1 MEMITHLNLGKI
13 TLEVEYDYEQPTYA
27 YFGDLEA
34 LTEPKAESKSVLF
47 YGVDENNKPVKVNVL
62 DLIHEL
68 GLYNELNLI
77 LVANME
83 AIDE

>member
-1 MEMITHLNLGKI
+1 MITHLNLEDGV

-34 LTEPKAESKSVLF
+34 VVEPKATAKTAYLL
-47 YGVDENNKPVKVNVL
+47 GVDGNGNPIKTDVL
-62 DLIHEL
+62 PLIKAL
-68 GLYNELNLI
+68 GLFNELNVI
-77 LVANME
+77 IVANME

>member
-1 MEMITHLNLGKI
+1 
-13 TLEVEYDYEQPTYA
+13 
-27 YFGDLEA
+27 LEA
-34 LTEPKAESKSVLF
+34 LTEPRAESKSAL
-47 YGVDENNKPVKVNVL
+47 YLGVDVL
-62 DLIHEL
+62 PLIRAL

>member
-1 MEMITHLNLGKI
+1 MITHLNLEDGV

-34 LTEPKAESKSVLF
+34 LTEPRAESKSAFFL
-47 YGVDENNKPVKVNVL
+47 GVDVL
-62 DLIHEL
+62 PLIRAL

>member
-1 MEMITHLNLGKI
+1 MGNIRKVGQMIVHLNLEDGV

-34 LTEPKAESKSVLF
+34 LTEPVARAKSALFLGIDVLPLIKA
-47 YGVDENNKPVKVNVL
+47 
-62 DLIHEL
+62 L

-77 LVANME
+77 IVANME
-83 AIDE
+83 ALDE

>member
-1 MEMITHLNLGKI
+1 MGYFGGMEMITHLNLEAGV
-13 TLEVEYDYEQPTYA
+13 TLEVEYDFEQPTYA

-34 LTEPKAESKSVLF
+34 LTEPRAESKSAL
-47 YGVDENNKPVKVNVL
+47 YLGVDVL
-62 DLIHEL
+62 PLIRAL

-83 AIDE
+83 PIDE

>member
-1 MEMITHLNLGKI
+1 MIIHLNLDDGV
-13 TLEVEYDYEQPTYA
+13 TLEVEFDYEQPTYA

-34 LTEPKAESKSVLF
+34 LTEPRALAKKVLF
-47 YGVDENNKPVKVNVL
+47 LGVDENGNSRKVNVL
-62 DLIHEL
+62 PLIKIL

-77 LVANME
+77 IVHNME

>member
-1 MEMITHLNLGKI
+1 MEMITHL
-13 TLEVEYDYEQPTYA
+13 
-27 YFGDLEA
+27 
-34 LTEPKAESKSVLF
+34 
-47 YGVDENNKPVKVNVL
+47 GVDVL
-62 DLIHEL
+62 PLIRAL

>member
-1 MEMITHLNLGKI
+1 MGHIGGMEMITHLNLEAGV

-34 LTEPKAESKSVLF
+34 LTEPRAESKSALF
-47 YGVDENNKPVKVNVL
+47 LGVDVL
-62 DLIHEL
+62 PLIRAL

>member
-1 MEMITHLNLGKI
+1 MGHIGGMEMITHLNLDSGV

-34 LTEPKAESKSVLF
+34 LTEPRAESKSAL
-47 YGVDENNKPVKVNVL
+47 YLGVDVL
-62 DLIHEL
+62 PLIRAL
-68 GLYNELNLI
+68 GLYDELNLI

>member
-1 MEMITHLNLGKI
+1 MITHLNLEAGV

-34 LTEPKAESKSVLF
+34 LTEPRAEARAALF
-47 YGVDENNKPVKVNVL
+47 MGVDVL
-62 DLIHEL
+62 PLIKAL
-68 GLYNELNLI
+68 GLSNELNVI
-77 LVANME
+77 IVANME

>member
-1 MEMITHLNLGKI
+1 MDYIGGMEMITHLNLEDGV

-34 LTEPKAESKSVLF
+34 LTEPRAEARTAF
-47 YGVDENNKPVKVNVL
+47 FMGVDVL
-62 DLIHEL
+62 PLIKAL
-68 GLYNELNLI
+68 GLFNELNVI
-77 LVANME
+77 IVANME

>member
-1 MEMITHLNLGKI
+1 MITHLNLDDGV

-34 LTEPKAESKSVLF
+34 LTEPRAEAKTVYLLGFDSN
-47 YGVDENNKPVKVNVL
+47 GNNIKTNVL
-62 DLIHEL
+62 PLIKAL

-77 LVANME
+77 IVANME
-83 AIDE
+83 SIEE

>member
-1 MEMITHLNLGKI
+1 MGYFGECKMITHLNLEAGV

-34 LTEPKAESKSVLF
+34 LTEPRAEAKTALF
-47 YGVDENNKPVKVNVL
+47 MGVDVL
-62 DLIHEL
+62 PLIKAL
-68 GLYNELNLI
+68 GLSNELNI
-77 LVANME
+77 IIVANME

>member
-1 MEMITHLNLGKI
+1 MITHLNMEDGV

-34 LTEPKAESKSVLF
+34 LTEPRAEAKTALF
-47 YGVDENNKPVKVNVL
+47 LGVDVL
-62 DLIHEL
+62 PLIRAL
-68 GLYNELNLI
+68 GLSNELNLI
-77 LVANME
+77 IVANME

>member
-1 MEMITHLNLGKI
+1 MITHLNLEDGV

-34 LTEPKAESKSVLF
+34 LTEPRAESKSALFLVVDVL
-47 YGVDENNKPVKVNVL
+47 P
-62 DLIHEL
+62 LIRAL

>member
-1 MEMITHLNLGKI
+1 MEMITHLQLEDGV

-34 LTEPKAESKSVLF
+34 LTEPRAKSKSALF
-47 YGVDENNKPVKVNVL
+47 LGVDVL
-62 DLIHEL
+62 PLIRAL